1 MGVIPIRKLFHREI
15 VLVFLLLVTSTMTTL
30 PGTIL
35 VLLVAAVLCQNPLR
49 AEAHSMYSSMGL
61 LVMVLPVV
69 RRGTRWVL

>member
-1 MGVIPIRKLFHREI
+1 M
-15 VLVFLLLVTSTMTTL
+15 TSTMTTL

-69 RRGTRWVL
+69 RRGTR